1 MKFTGSQFSRVSG
14 NFLPPTQHHI
24 RKGDFSPNCNS
35 QNVRIWL
42 SGSSVFQ
49 NLLVWK
55 CERAHMV
62 VNFKN
67 AQHESCNL
75 SFVVISV
82 FQSLSHVW
90 LFATPW
96 TAARQAS
103 LSFTISWSFLKLMSI
118 KSVMPSN
125 HLILFWGKMMT
136 IACQIVPR
144 NHSKLEGGSTCNQA
158 RIFAESVC

>member
-1 MKFTGSQFSRVSG
+1 MFAFG
-14 NFLPPTQHHI
+14 L
-24 RKGDFSPNCNS
+24 DFPS
-35 QNVRIWL
+35 
-42 SGSSVFQ
+42 SSVFQ
-49 NLLVWK
+49 SLLVWK

-67 AQHESCNL
+67 AQHESRKL

-96 TAARQAS
+96 TAACQAF
-103 LSFTISWSFLKLMSI
+103 LSFTISQSFLKLMSI

-125 HLILFWGKMMT
+125 HLILLGQNDDYSMSDSAEKPL
-136 IACQIVPR
+136 QIGSGEYMQSSAYFCRV
-144 NHSKLEGGSTCNQA
+144 SASLLKLSTSHEEQPFS
-158 RIFAESVC
+158 RILVLF